1 MKKYLKPIAFS
12 LMGVIILLLI
22 VATVCEKIISTE
34 FAVRYFYTAP
44 WTIALWA
51 LAVIFGGWYLFT
63 VKMYRQ
69 VITCL
74 LHFSFV
80 IILGG
85 ALITHLF
92 GETGEVHLRMDEA
105 PVQVLNSSISASLQH
120 FHLDYYPGTRA
131 PMDFVSD
138 IELCDG
144 KQTVSGQVAMNQIF
158 SFKHYRFYQS
168 KFDDDA
174 LGTTL
179 SVSHDPWGIG
189 VTYCG
194 YGLLLFAIIAFFFQK
209 RTRFRDLVRKLSL
222 LILLTLPLSVSAA
235 PKTLQRPVAASY
247 GNLLVYYND
256 RVCPFSTV
264 ANDFCTKLYGKP
276 SYQGL
281 TAEQVLVGW
290 LYYYDAWV
298 TEPMIKIKGDEVKKV
313 LHAEGKYVSLR
324 DYIGNGSYKLDP
336 LLKQRNKNALAADE
350 KFQLIS
356 MACMGTLYQFSP
368 LPMAEPG
375 DEIHLYLAINEI
387 SRLLAEGRNVAAN
400 DSLIALRQWQLS
412 TLQTVDSQ
420 AGAQIARKA
429 RAEQILNHLH
439 YTRPLAMGL
448 ATLGILLFI
457 VTIILLSR
465 GRTMPQWL
473 LYILV
478 TLMACVGLFLAFVLG
493 LRWLVG
499 GHIPLS
505 NGFETMQFLAWIT
518 TLITVTLTLARHAS
532 KPADTSDNF
541 PDCNATTTGPLRD
554 HNATTTGPLPNLMLL
569 SFGYLISGMTLMV
582 SMMSGANPQITNLM
596 PVLQSPLLTMH
607 VAIIMI
613 AYCLLAFIT
622 LNGITALIYRP
633 AAQQL
638 MIFSQVLL
646 YPAVFCLTIGIF
658 IGAVW
663 ANISWGRYWG
673 WDPKEVWALITML
686 VYAAPLHSRSISFF
700 QKPMSFHIYIVFAF
714 LSVLFTYF
722 GVNFILGGLHAYA

>member
-12 LMGVIILLLI
+12 LMGVIILLLM
-22 VATVCEKIISTE
+22 VATVCEKAISTE

-51 LAVIFGGWYLFT
+51 MAVLFGGWYLFT

-92 GETGEVHLRMDEA
+92 GENGEVHLRMDEA
-105 PVQVLNSSISASLQH
+105 PVQVLESDIYASLQQ
-120 FHLDYYPGTRA
+120 FHLEYYPGTRA

-138 IELCDG
+138 IILSDG
-144 KQTVSGQVAMNQIF
+144 KQTVSGQVAMNHIF
-158 SFKHYRFYQS
+158 TFKHYRFYQS
-168 KFDDDA
+168 RFDDDG

-179 SVSHDPWGIG
+179 SVSHDPWGID

-194 YGLLLFAIIAFFFQK
+194 YGLLLFAIMAFFFQK
-209 RTRFRDLVRKLSL
+209 RTHFKELLRKLSL
-222 LILLTLPLSVSAA
+222 FILLALPLSVSAT
-235 PKTLQRPVAASY
+235 PKTIQRPVAASY

-256 RVCPFSTV
+256 RVCPLSTV

-276 SYQGL
+276 SYHDL
-281 TAEQVLVGW
+281 TAEQVLLGW
-290 LYYYDAWV
+290 LYYYDAWS
-298 TEPMIKIKGDEVKKV
+298 TEPMIKIKGDDVKQCLGAK
-313 LHAEGKYVSLR
+313 GKYVALR
-324 DYIGNGSYKLDP
+324 DYIGNGAYKLDP
-336 LLKQRNKNALAADE
+336 LLKKRDKNALAADE

-368 LPMAEPG
+368 LPMAESR
-375 DEIHLYLAINEI
+375 DEIHLYLAINDI

-400 DSLIALRQWQLS
+400 DSLIALRQWQLL
-412 TLQTVDSQ
+412 TLQTTDYQ
-420 AGAQIARKA
+420 AGIQIARKA
-429 RAEQILNHLH
+429 RAEQILNHLP

-448 ATLGILLFI
+448 ASIGIILFI
-457 VTIILLSR
+457 VTITLLSR
-465 GRTMPQWL
+465 GCTMPQWL
-473 LYILV
+473 FYILV
-478 TLMACVGLFLAFVLG
+478 TLMSCVSLFLAFVLG

-518 TLITVTLTLARHAS
+518 TLFTVILTLITAR
-532 KPADTSDNF
+532 DTFRKHNG
-541 PDCNATTTGPLRD
+541 TTTGPL
-554 HNATTTGPLPNLMLL
+554 TSLMLL
-569 SFGYLISGMTLMV
+569 TFGFLLSGMTLMV
-582 SMMSGANPQITNLM
+582 SMMSSANPQITNLM
-596 PVLQSPLLTMH
+596 PVLQSPLLTIH

-633 AAQQL
+633 AAQRI
-638 MIFSQVLL
+638 MIFSQILL
-646 YPAVFCLTIGIF
+646 YPAVFCLAIGIF

-686 VYAAPLHSRSISFF
+686 IYAAPLHTQSLSFLR
-700 QKPMSFHIYIVFAF
+700 KPLTFHIYMVLAF

-722 GVNFILGGLHAYA
+722 GVNFILGGLHSYA